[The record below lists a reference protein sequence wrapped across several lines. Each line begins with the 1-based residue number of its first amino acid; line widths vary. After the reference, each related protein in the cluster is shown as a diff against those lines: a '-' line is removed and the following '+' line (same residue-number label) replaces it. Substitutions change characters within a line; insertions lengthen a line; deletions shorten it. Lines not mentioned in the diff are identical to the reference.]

1 MIVVIKSTSCLN
13 MHEFTNAKISPY
25 SFIFLSAKERKIAA
39 PAWIRTRDLMV
50 NSHTLC
56 HLSHGGFTLLVE
68 GLEPSAFGS

>member
-1 MIVVIKSTSCLN
+1 MSIKLGN
-13 MHEFTNAKISPY
+13 RNGIHLF
-25 SFIFLSAKERKIAA
+25 FLSLRREKIAA

-56 HLSHGGFTLLVE
+56 QLSHGGITLLVE